1 MSKENINRRG
11 FFKKA
16 SAISATAA
24 AALSFEERDLLAYQ
38 EQQQQGGRGP
48 GRGPQGTPN
57 GPGGQFGMGRMASQ
71 TLTPGPMP
79 MGKLGNLKLSR
90 LIAGHNLVGFQAH
103 SRDLIYVSQLLR
115 AYFTDDKIL
124 ETWQRCEEFGINASF
139 LRVERNMLGLAK
151 RHKDR
156 GGKMQWIAQIVVN
169 EQDQSH
175 DIDMA
180 MELGASAA
188 YIRGLE
194 GDRFW
199 KSGRPDIIAKGI
211 EKIQSYKI
219 PVALASH
226 EIDTLIWSEQ
236 QKFPVDFYVKTFN
249 NAQYWSSEK
258 PVKPNPGW
266 KPSEKELAQS
276 EFGNAT
282 HDNIWETK
290 PHATAQ
296 FFSKLKKPWVAYKV
310 LAAGAIYPRE
320 GVKYAFDN
328 GADFVCIGMYD
339 FQLIEDVSIVKE
351 LLAGKDLERKRD
363 WIAEPTTA

>member
-1 MSKENINRRG
+1 MSKERINRRG
-11 FFKKA
+11 FFKAA
-16 SAISATAA
+16 SAVSATAA
-24 AALSFEERDLLAYQ
+24 VLSFEERALLAY
-38 EQQQQGGRGP
+38 QQQQGGRGP
-48 GRGPQGTPN
+48 GQGPQGTPN

-79 MGKLGNLKLSR
+79 LGKLGNLKVSR

-115 AYFTDDKIL
+115 AYFTDEKIL
-124 ETWQRCEEFGINASF
+124 ETWQKCEEYGINASF
-139 LRVERNMLGLAK
+139 LRVEAHMLDLAK
-151 RHKDR
+151 RHKQR

-175 DIDMA
+175 DIDNV

-199 KSGRPDIIAKGI
+199 KAGRPDIIAKGI
-211 EKIQSYKI
+211 DKIRNYRI

-249 NAQYWSSEK
+249 SAQYWSSEK
-258 PVKPNPGW
+258 PVKQIPDW

-276 EFGNAT
+276 EFGHAT

-290 PHATAQ
+290 PHATAE
-296 FFSKLKKPWVAYKV
+296 FFSKLNKPFVAYKV

-320 GVKYAFDN
+320 GIKYAFDN
-328 GADFVCIGMYD
+328 GADFVCVGMYD
-339 FQLIEDVSIVKE
+339 FQLIEDASIVKE
-351 LLAGKDLERKRD
+351 LLAGKDLDRKRE
-363 WIAEPTTA
+363 WVAAPVTA

>member
-1 MSKENINRRG
+1 MAKDPINRRG
-11 FFKKA
+11 FFKTA
-16 SAISATAA
+16 SALSATA
-24 AALSFEERDLLAYQ
+24 AALSFEEHDLLAY
-38 EQQQQGGRGP
+38 QQQQGGRGP
-48 GRGPQGTPN
+48 GQGPQGAPN
-57 GPGGQFGMGRMASQ
+57 GPGGQFGMGRMATQ

-79 MGKLGNLKLSR
+79 MGKLGNLKVSR

-124 ETWQRCEEFGINASF
+124 ETWQKSEECGINASF
-139 LRVERNMLGLAK
+139 MRIEGHMMELAK
-151 RHKDR
+151 RHKER

-169 EQDQSH
+169 EQDQTH
-175 DIDMA
+175 DIETA

-194 GDRFW
+194 GDRYW
-199 KSGRPDIIAKGI
+199 KANKPDVIVRGL
-211 EKIQSYKI
+211 EKIRTYKI

-249 NAQYWSSEK
+249 SAKYWSSEK
-258 PVKPNPGW
+258 AVPPSPDW

-290 PHATAQ
+290 PHATAE
-296 FFSKLKKPWVAYKV
+296 FFAKLNKPFIAYKV
-310 LAAGAIYPRE
+310 LAAGAIYPRD
-320 GVKYAFDN
+320 GIKYAFDN

-339 FQLIEDVSIVKE
+339 FQLVEDVSIVKE
-351 LLAGKDLERKRD
+351 LCAGKDLDRKRP
-363 WIAEPTTA
+363 WVAEAISV